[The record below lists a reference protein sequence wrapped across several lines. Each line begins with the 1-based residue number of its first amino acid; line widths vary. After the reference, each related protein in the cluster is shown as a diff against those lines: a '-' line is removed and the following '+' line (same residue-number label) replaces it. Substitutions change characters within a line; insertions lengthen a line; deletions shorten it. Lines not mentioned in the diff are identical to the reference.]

1 MNFDSRGIPGVSV
14 VTTGFTDAVETQSKA
29 LGFEPAILYVPHPI
43 QNRTA
48 DELKQLADDAA
59 EKALRICGQQHATR
73 SSIPGRRRRISG
85 RWSTAS
91 VETSI
96 RTSPQIAKRSISCRT
111 AREGWAVRICTSPHA

>member
-59 EKALRICGQQHATR
+59 EKALTMLAAPQGR
-73 SSIPGRRRRISG
+73 PG
-85 RWSTAS
+85 
-91 VETSI
+91 
-96 RTSPQIAKRSISCRT
+96 
-111 AREGWAVRICTSPHA
+111 